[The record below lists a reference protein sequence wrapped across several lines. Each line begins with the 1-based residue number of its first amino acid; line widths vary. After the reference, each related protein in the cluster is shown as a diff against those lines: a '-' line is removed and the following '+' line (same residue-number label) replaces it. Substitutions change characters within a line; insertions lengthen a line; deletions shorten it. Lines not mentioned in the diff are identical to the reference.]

1 MGYSCGDF
9 SFLGGRGNSVID
21 YCVCS
26 QSFLSFVDDFAVLSK
41 PFSDHMPL
49 NVNLK
54 VFLIIQMSMLYVED
68 YDGTIETMED
78 LSSRCSIIDIQAP
91 TSVST
96 FCY

>member
-54 VFLIIQMSMLYVED
+54 VFLIIQMSMVYVE
-68 YDGTIETMED
+68 YIRWNNRNNGRPKQS
-78 LSSRCSIIDIQAP
+78 LLHH
-91 TSVST
+91 
-96 FCY
+96 